1 MTDQEVV
8 QALVRR
14 ARAAQQQYEEYTQ
27 EQVDEVVTS
36 VAWVG
41 YKKENAEAL
50 ARLSV
55 EETGIGNYEDKVAKI
70 RRKTLGAMRDLRG
83 AKSVGVIEVDEARG
97 ITQIAKPMGVVAA
110 ILPVT
115 NPAATAVNN
124 IMITLKGRNAVI
136 LAPHPKGERTCAEVL
151 RLVHQEMAKLRAPL
165 DLAQYLSL
173 KAADKAAS
181 KARSQ
186 ELMRQV
192 DFVLVTAGPANVR
205 AAYSSGTPAYGVAL
219 GNVPVI
225 VDASANIPDAV
236 QKIVVSKTFDYAT
249 SCSSE
254 NALMIEASVYEAVL
268 KGLQAHGGY
277 LVTPEEKPRLQ
288 EAMWK
293 DGALNRAIVAQ
304 PARVIAELAGLK
316 KREALES
323 KLLIVEEEGIGK
335 EFPFSGEKLS
345 VVLTVYKFTHFDEAL
360 DKVNRILAYMGLG
373 HSCGI
378 QSRNEKHIQRLA
390 ESAKV
395 ARVLVNQAHCFGN
408 GGSFDNGLEF
418 TLSMGGGT
426 WAKNS
431 TWDNISYKQFLN
443 ITRLSCVIP
452 ARVPSEDE
460 LWGEYLKRYGG

>member
-1 MTDQEVV
+1 M
-8 QALVRR
+8 
-14 ARAAQQQYEEYTQ
+14 
-27 EQVDEVVTS
+27 
-36 VAWVG
+36 
-41 YKKENAEAL
+41 
-50 ARLSV
+50 
-55 EETGIGNYEDKVAKI
+55 
-70 RRKTLGAMRDLRG
+70 
-83 AKSVGVIEVDEARG
+83 
-97 ITQIAKPMGVVAA
+97 
-110 ILPVT
+110 
-115 NPAATAVNN
+115 
-124 IMITLKGRNAVI
+124 I
-136 LAPHPKGERTCAEVL
+136 LAPHPKGERTCAAVL
-151 RLVHQEMAKLRAPL
+151 RLVHQEMAKLKAPL
-165 DLAQYLSL
+165 ELVQYLSL

-205 AAYSSGTPAYGVAL
+205 VAYSSGTPAYGVAL

-225 VDASANIPDAV
+225 VDASADIPDAI
-236 QKIVVSKTFDYAT
+236 QKIVASKTFDYAT

-254 NALMIEASVYEAVL
+254 NALLIEASVYEAVL
-268 KGLQAHGGY
+268 QGLQAHGGY

-288 EAMWK
+288 ETMWK

-345 VVLTVYKFTHFDEAL
+345 VVLTVYKFSHFNEAL

-378 QSRNEKHIQRLA
+378 HSRNEKHIQRLA
-390 ESAKV
+390 ELAKV

-426 WAKNS
+426 WARNS
-431 TWDNISYKQFLN
+431 TCDNISYKQFLN
-443 ITRLSCVIP
+443 ITRLARVIP
-452 ARVPSEDE
+452 ARIPSEDE